1 MDKPDKAMNEI
12 MRKNNV
18 RDTYGAISV
27 QVYSWGIVKKNELV
41 APIYKEPLNNGEREI
56 KGCLRMWVI

>member
-12 MRKNNV
+12 MRRKKNNM

-27 QVYSWGIVKKNELV
+27 QVYS
-41 APIYKEPLNNGEREI
+41 
-56 KGCLRMWVI
+56 